1 MNWKFWKKEAR
12 DTAVAVKRPKLPRPR
27 DLPEEVGRKMVVAMK
42 LDPDLVWSLK
52 YVSRPMELHRSA
64 SEFRIYDPA
73 TAHHKGLVV
82 KNWISLDDFPDM
94 VLYTGN
100 YDKSTST
107 VDIH

>member
-1 MNWKFWKKEAR
+1 
-12 DTAVAVKRPKLPRPR
+12 
-27 DLPEEVGRKMVVAMK
+27 
-42 LDPDLVWSLK
+42 
-52 YVSRPMELHRSA
+52 MELHRSA